1 MRVRR
6 GEGRAEILRYLVR
19 QNRLSFGIVTSSFWE
34 GPSAMR
40 LSFVAVTGALI
51 VSCLSLGYATT
62 AVQRAGS
69 ASGDGQWTSLFN
81 GKDLSGWD
89 VYLGP
94 KMDAK
99 QQKIPGTATGLNKDP
114 DRVFTVAQVD
124 GGPVIRISGVIGG
137 GISTVNSYENY
148 HLRLQMKWGKGNP
161 WNRTLADSGVIY
173 HAGGEHGLDGDFW
186 MRSIEY
192 QVMPGMTADLITILG
207 CVADVPTVP
216 TPDGKSFMYDPKG
229 QMRTFSREKA
239 VPNSGGRVA
248 RLPSYKNPETDWVTL
263 EIYTVGQTAVH
274 LIDGQVLLAIYN
286 TRLHENGVTRPL
298 TSGKIQIQ
306 SEGSEV
312 YYRNLELRKI
322 TALPAGLIN

>member
-1 MRVRR
+1 VS
-6 GEGRAEILRYLVR
+6 V
-19 QNRLSFGIVTSSFWE
+19 LS
-34 GPSAMR
+34 
-40 LSFVAVTGALI
+40 LSYATGA
-51 VSCLSLGYATT
+51 A
-62 AVQRAGS
+62 QRGGS
-69 ASGDGQWTSLFN
+69 APAEGQWTKLFN

-99 QQKIPGTATGLNKDP
+99 GQKIPGTATGLNKDP

-124 GGPVIRISGVIGG
+124 GGPVMRISGVIGG

-148 HLRLQMKWGKGNP
+148 HLRLQMKWGPGNP
-161 WNRTLADSGVIY
+161 WNRERADSGVLY
-173 HAGGEHGLDGDFW
+173 HAGGDHGLDGDFW
-186 MRSIEY
+186 MRSLEY

-207 CVADVPTVP
+207 CVADVPSAP
-216 TPDGKSFMYDPKG
+216 SADGKSFVYDPKG
-229 QMRTFSREKA
+229 QVRTFSREKA

-248 RLPSYKNPETDWVTL
+248 RLPSFANPETDWITL

-274 LIDGQVLLAIYN
+274 LINGQVLLAVYN
-286 TRLHENGVTRPL
+286 TRLYENGAVRPL

-312 YYRNLELRKI
+312 YYRNIEMRPI
-322 TALPAGLIN
+322 TALPPGLVNVPAGVMSAR